1 MVRKYSQKVTDKK
14 EALRNDCVEVKR
26 SDFCFPNMKVNKA
39 IMRMSKDSLDR
50 SAKEAGIT
58 VHYYNDDQYL
68 VECAMQTC
76 GDIYVTTYD
85 VGYKPKETICVNP
98 NCKEGV
104 LLTAD
109 DIENLSAS
117 DKRTLFAKRIASQSQ
132 ALWKGYVEGKYPT
145 NNEKNMV
152 EFLRQSDGRV

>member
-1 MVRKYSQKVTDKK
+1 
-14 EALRNDCVEVKR
+14 
-26 SDFCFPNMKVNKA
+26 
-39 IMRMSKDSLDR
+39 
-50 SAKEAGIT
+50 
-58 VHYYNDDQYL
+58 
-68 VECAMQTC
+68 MQTC

-145 NNEKNMV
+145 NNEKNMA
-152 EFLRQSDGRV
+152 EFLRQSGGRV

>member
-58 VHYYNDDQYL
+58 VHYYNDD
-68 VECAMQTC
+68 
-76 GDIYVTTYD
+76 
-85 VGYKPKETICVNP
+85 
-98 NCKEGV
+98 
-104 LLTAD
+104 
-109 DIENLSAS
+109 
-117 DKRTLFAKRIASQSQ
+117 
-132 ALWKGYVEGKYPT
+132 
-145 NNEKNMV
+145 
-152 EFLRQSDGRV
+152 